1 MLYLSGKIKE
11 NTTRGI
17 ESVDGLIR
25 LDILHL
31 ALALGMMAIAIGLS
45 AWQRLGLEWNLA
57 IATGRTVLQLLVV
70 GYILAFIFALNN
82 PWAVLAVL
90 AVMLTIAAVVAR
102 NRIGKKYPRLLPLV
116 WGSILVST
124 SLTLG
129 YTNLLVI
136 QPRTWYEPQYLI
148 PLAGIVLGNA
158 MNGAAIGGERLV
170 STINASQ
177 LEIETHLSLGAT
189 PQQAVAQYR
198 KDAIRAGLI
207 PTLNQMMVVG
217 IVTLPG
223 IITGQLLSG
232 VNPLDAA
239 SYQILI
245 MFMLAF
251 ANLVTTL
258 LVTQGLCRQFF
269 NKAAQLIR

>member
-1 MLYLSGKIKE
+1 MG
-11 NTTRGI
+11 N
-17 ESVDGLIR
+17 LIR
-25 LDILHL
+25 LDVVDLV
-31 ALALGMMAIAIGLS
+31 LALGMMAITIGLS
-45 AWQRLGLEWNLA
+45 AWARLGLEWNLA
-57 IATGRTVLQLLVV
+57 FATARTMLQLLVV
-70 GYILAFIFALNN
+70 GYLLAFIFALDNL
-82 PWAVLAVL
+82 WAVMAVI

-102 NRIGKKYPRLLPLV
+102 NRISKKIPQLLPLV
-116 WGSILVST
+116 WMSMLVST
-124 SLTLG
+124 ALTLS

-136 QPRTWYEPQYLI
+136 QPQTWYEPQYLI

-158 MNGAAIGGERLV
+158 MNGAAIAGERLV
-170 STINASQ
+170 SIINASH

-189 PQQAVAQYR
+189 PQQALVQYR
-198 KDAIRAGLI
+198 KEAIRAGLI
-207 PTLNQMMVVG
+207 PNLNQMMVVG
-217 IVTLPG
+217 IVVLPG

-251 ANLVTTL
+251 ANLVTAL

-269 NKAAQLIR
+269 NNAAQLIRQG

>member
-1 MLYLSGKIKE
+1 ME
-11 NTTRGI
+11 N
-17 ESVDGLIR
+17 LIR
-25 LDILHL
+25 LDLGDL
-31 ALALGMMAIAIGLS
+31 ALAVGLMAIAIGLS
-45 AWQRLGLEWNLA
+45 AWQRLGLEWSLA
-57 IATGRTVLQLLVV
+57 IATGRTILQLLIV
-70 GYILAFIFALNN
+70 GYILEIVFGLDN
-82 PWAVLAVL
+82 PWAVLAIL
-90 AVMLTIAAVVAR
+90 AVMLTIAAIVAR
-102 NRIGKKYPRLLPLV
+102 NRIGKKYPLVLPLV

-124 SLTLG
+124 ALTLG
-129 YTNLLVI
+129 YTNLLIV
-136 QPRTWYEPQYLI
+136 QPAKWYEPQYLI

-158 MNGAAIGGERLV
+158 INGAAIAGERFV

-177 LEIETHLSLGAT
+177 IEIETSLSLGAT

-207 PTLNQMMVVG
+207 PNLNQMMVVG

-251 ANLVTTL
+251 ANLLTAM

-269 NKAAQLIR
+269 NPAAQLVK

>member
-1 MLYLSGKIKE
+1 MQDLMRLSL
-11 NTTRGI
+11 
-17 ESVDGLIR
+17 VD
-25 LDILHL
+25 L
-31 ALALGMMAIAIGLS
+31 AWALGMIVIAIGLS
-45 AWQRLGLEWNLA
+45 AWEGLGLERSLA
-57 IATGRTVLQLLVV
+57 VATGRTVFQLLAV
-70 GYILAFIFALNN
+70 GYLLASVFALNN
-82 PWAVLAVL
+82 PLAVLAVI

-102 NRIGKKYPRLLPLV
+102 NRISQKSPLLLPLV
-116 WGSILVST
+116 WGAILVST
-124 SLTLG
+124 ALTLS
-129 YTNLLVI
+129 YTSLLVI
-136 QPRTWYEPQYLI
+136 HPQRWYEPQYLI

-158 MNGAAIGGERLV
+158 MSAAAIGGERLV

-198 KDAIRAGLI
+198 QDAIKAGLI

-217 IVTLPG
+217 VVTLPG

-239 SYQILI
+239 LYQMLI

-251 ANLVTTL
+251 ATLVTVL
-258 LVTQGLCRQFF
+258 IVTRGLCRLSF
-269 NKAAQLIR
+269 NQADQLQTGR

>member
-1 MLYLSGKIKE
+1 M
-11 NTTRGI
+11 
-17 ESVDGLIR
+17 DDLIR
-25 LDILHL
+25 LDILDL
-31 ALALGMMAIAIGLS
+31 AWALGMMAIAIGLS
-45 AWQRLGLEWNLA
+45 AWERLGLEWSLA
-57 IATGRTVLQLLVV
+57 IATGRTILQLLVV
-70 GYILAFIFALNN
+70 GYVLEFIFAIDN
-82 PWAVLAVL
+82 PWAVLAIV
-90 AVMLTIAAVVAR
+90 AVMLTIAAIVAR
-102 NRIGKKYPRLLPLV
+102 NRISKKYKAVLPLV
-116 WGSILVST
+116 WGSILVS
-124 SLTLG
+124 SGLTLG
-129 YTNLLVI
+129 YTNLLII
-136 QPRTWYEPQYLI
+136 QPTKWYEPQYLI

-158 MNGAAIGGERLV
+158 MNGAAIAGERLV

-189 PQQAVAQYR
+189 PQQAVTQYR
-198 KDAIRAGLI
+198 KDAIKAGLI

-232 VNPLDAA
+232 VAPLDAA

-251 ANLVTTL
+251 TNLVTTI

-269 NKAAQLIR
+269 NQAAQLVR

>member
-1 MLYLSGKIKE
+1 ME
-11 NTTRGI
+11 N
-17 ESVDGLIR
+17 LIQ
-25 LDILHL
+25 LDTGDLI
-31 ALALGMMAIAIGLS
+31 LALGLMAIAIGLS
-45 AWQRLGLEWNLA
+45 AWERLGLEWSLA
-57 IATGRTVLQLLVV
+57 IAAARTVLQLLVV
-70 GYILAFIFALNN
+70 GYLLAFIFALAN

-90 AVMLTIAAVVAR
+90 TVMLTIAAVVAR
-102 NRIGKKYPRLLPLV
+102 NRISKKIPQVLPLV
-116 WGSILVST
+116 WGSMLIST
-124 SLTLG
+124 ALTLS

-136 QPRTWYEPQYLI
+136 QPQTWYEAQYLI

-158 MNGAAIGGERLV
+158 MNGAAIAGERLV
-170 STINASQ
+170 SIVNASK

-189 PQQAVAQYR
+189 SQQAVAQYR
-198 KDAIRAGLI
+198 KEAIRAGLI
-207 PTLNQMMVVG
+207 PNLNQMMVVG

-239 SYQILI
+239 SYQILV

-251 ANLVTTL
+251 ANLVTAL

-269 NKAAQLIR
+269 NSAAQLQIR

>member
-1 MLYLSGKIKE
+1 MEI
-11 NTTRGI
+11 
-17 ESVDGLIR
+17 VDLIR
-25 LDILHL
+25 LDILD
-31 ALALGMMAIAIGLS
+31 LALGLGLMAIAIGLS
-45 AWQRLGLEWNLA
+45 AYERLGLELSLA
-57 IATGRTVLQLLVV
+57 IATGRTVVQLLGV
-70 GYILAFIFALNN
+70 GYLLAFIFALNN

-90 AVMLTIAAVVAR
+90 AVMLTIAAVVTR
-102 NRIGKKYPRLLPLV
+102 NRISKKYPALLPLV

-124 SLTLG
+124 ALTLG
-129 YTNLLVI
+129 YTSVLII
-136 QPRTWYEPQYLI
+136 QPPIWYEPQYLI

-158 MNGAAIGGERLV
+158 MNGATIAGERLV
-170 STINASQ
+170 STVNTCR

-189 PQQAVAQYR
+189 PEQAVSQYR
-198 KDAIRAGLI
+198 KDAIKAGLI

-232 VNPLDAA
+232 VDPLDAS

-258 LVTQGLCRQFF
+258 LVTKGLCRQFF
-269 NKAAQLIR
+269 NSAAQLIR